1 MQQAAVSAPST
12 SSATATES
20 LAAKFGDAFA
30 TAVVGSPLYPFL
42 MESARKTMK
51 DAAERVGVQWDA
63 RVAELSAAK
72 DWTAALEE
80 VISSSQPVQVPD
92 YYLKK
97 FHAYEEGNLSF
108 EAAFEQELA
117 SVAVGVRNYPDAAGV
132 DGENKMRNAFFDCL
146 EDLGVCVPDQ
156 SIICDFG
163 CGTGRS
169 TVDIAKKYSQA
180 ATVMGIDLSPHMVC
194 IAKHLLQE
202 KSADVKPD
210 IQFVYADAA
219 ATAGFMPD
227 ASVSLVTLNLVV
239 HELPDTARRAVFAE
253 AYRILKPGGSLG
265 VLEMDPDGPGYV
277 KLRGNAVLYS
287 FMKSTEPYLDEYF
300 RSFPNLKE
308 ELLDAG
314 FAVVRQTCASPRHM
328 TLVGFKGGAIDLR
341 ADTAARAKAGIR

>member
-1 MQQAAVSAPST
+1 MTLRSYCVQKQSQYSSALLSYDYQAANDSCKMGEHLHCGESPVSPARLKRMTMATAWRSLCAALLCMQCFVWPLISAFLQASPSKASYRNQRMQQAAVSAPST

-132 DGENKMRNAFFDCL
+132 D
-146 EDLGVCVPDQ
+146 
-156 SIICDFG
+156 
-163 CGTGRS
+163 
-169 TVDIAKKYSQA
+169 
-180 ATVMGIDLSPHMVC
+180 
-194 IAKHLLQE
+194 
-202 KSADVKPD
+202 
-210 IQFVYADAA
+210 
-219 ATAGFMPD
+219 
-227 ASVSLVTLNLVV
+227 
-239 HELPDTARRAVFAE
+239 
-253 AYRILKPGGSLG
+253 
-265 VLEMDPDGPGYV
+265 
-277 KLRGNAVLYS
+277 
-287 FMKSTEPYLDEYF
+287 
-300 RSFPNLKE
+300 
-308 ELLDAG
+308 
-314 FAVVRQTCASPRHM
+314 
-328 TLVGFKGGAIDLR
+328 
-341 ADTAARAKAGIR
+341 